1 MRTISERELMRRG
14 LSVIDE
20 MIDDGPVHVLRDDRP
35 MYAVMPVACY
45 DLMVEAQREAETAG
59 VREALA
65 DVSDGQVRRITARQL
80 IEESGLNLDS

>member
-35 MYAVMPVACY
+35 MYVVMPVACY

-59 VREALA
+59 VRKALA